1 MAIKA
6 NITTN
11 SIEVAAQG
19 RQGVQGIVGAAG
31 PEGPTG
37 PQGPAAIWG
46 SITGTL
52 SDQTDLQAE
61 LTELQKP
68 ALTVIPVFST
78 DDLPTAVAGV
88 ITLVENDVRYQ
99 VYCLVAIGTDKIVS
113 SAARIQI
120 EGMTPDAGFLYT
132 GTGVLFSTDST
143 VQLFNLNLIGMT
155 ATVLFDAA
163 NSGVNTILCVSLGLV
178 GGSSTDLVCI
188 DNYDNVLFETCG
200 FVSGNR
206 GICLFNDITNF
217 TVLLCQFQVG
227 MLGINID
234 YGTALCAATAIETC
248 VSELSSTSTFISA
261 AVDNG
266 NITANGGGTVT
277 HNKINDAAVGSVISV
292 GLSPLDLRWL
302 FIGNNS
308 LVASDRL
315 NPTGWAF
322 YNDGN
327 TVTQTVPSGVGNAVK
342 FSVDGLGANT
352 NSDFAPRV
360 VRGISEMWD
369 TSTDKMIPI
378 TLGDSS
384 NVRIA
389 FALTAKGANPSIIT
403 IVFDIG
409 GAAGITIPVYSTSIT
424 TPNTFPR
431 TVTLVAPVFSLATF
445 LTNGGQIFM
454 YTDSG
459 TLDVENRQILIQRIS
474 SGAS

>member
-1 MAIKA
+1 M
-6 NITTN
+6 
-11 SIEVAAQG
+11 SIELTTLSNQISVGNAGKNINISAQTP
-19 RQGVQGIVGAAG
+19 GASD
-31 PEGPTG
+31 
-37 PQGPAAIWG
+37 PAWG

-52 SDQTDLQAE
+52 SDQTDLQAV

-68 ALTVIPVFST
+68 SLTVIPIFST
-78 DDLPTAVAGV
+78 ADLPTAVAGV
-88 ITLVENDVRYQ
+88 ITLATNDIRYQ
-99 VYCLVAIGTDKIVS
+99 IYCLVGIGTDRINVT
-113 SAARIQI
+113 ANRIQI
-120 EGMTPDAGFLYT
+120 EGLTPDAGFSYT
-132 GTGVLFSTDST
+132 GTGVLISTT
-143 VQLFNLNLIGMT
+143 GTLQMFGMNLVGMT
-155 ATVLFDAA
+155 ATKLIDAVDA
-163 NSGVNTILCVSLGLV
+163 GTSTILGRSLGLV
-178 GGSSTDLVCI
+178 GGPTTDLVCI
-188 DNYDNVLFETCG
+188 DDYANVFFELTG
-200 FVSGNR
+200 FVTGR
-206 GICLFNDITNF
+206 HGICLANTVSNF
-217 TVLLCQFQVG
+217 TVAFCQFNVG
-227 MLGINID
+227 VTGMNID
-234 YGTALCAATAIETC
+234 YGTAICSATSIETC
-248 VSELSSTSTFISA
+248 VSTLSATSTFINA
-261 AVDNG
+261 AANNG
-266 NITANGGGTVT
+266 NITAIGGGTVT
-277 HNKINDAAVGSVISV
+277 HNKIDDSIVGSTISV

-302 FIGNNS
+302 FIGNNN

-327 TVTQTVPSGVGNAVK
+327 TVTTTVPSGVGNAVK

-352 NSDFAPRV
+352 TSAFSPRV
-360 VRGISEMWD
+360 VRGVSEMWD

-409 GAAGITIPVYSTSIT
+409 GASGITIPVYTTSLT

-431 TVTLVAPVFSLATF
+431 SVTLVAPVFSLATF
-445 LTNGGQIFM
+445 LLNGGQIFM